1 MKILI
6 TGGNG
11 YIAKSLYSKFKD
23 KYKVKV
29 ITRQTFDLTN
39 GDLMREW
46 FRGQY
51 FDVVIHTAIK
61 GGSRLYIDDDTIIKD
76 NLAMHNNLLAN
87 KIQYDK
93 FISFGSGAE
102 LFMPDTPY
110 GISKKIITTSILNSE
125 NCYNLRIFGVFD
137 ENELTTR
144 FIKLNILRY
153 LKKEPMVIHT
163 NKIMDFFYMQ
173 DLVNL
178 VDHYIINSDLQKE
191 INCCYDQ
198 KYTLMNI
205 ANIINSLDDHKVKI
219 QIENKS
225 KLEFYCTYNNQFP
238 IDVIGLEKAIDMTYK
253 AISHE

>member
-61 GGSRLYIDDDTIIKD
+61 GGSRLYVDDDTIIKD

-87 KIQYDK
+87 KTQYDK

-110 GISKKIITTSILNSE
+110 GISKKIIATSILNSE

-144 FIKLNILRY
+144 FIKSNILRY
-153 LKKEPMVIHT
+153 LKKEPMLIHT
-163 NKIMDFFYMQ
+163 NKIMDFFYIQ
-173 DLVNL
+173 DLISIIRYFFLVNPVYQDINL
-178 VDHYIINSDLQKE
+178 CYKNKYKLSEIAKKITNETNSKSNITIQKENSLNYNGNFDKLSSLPITLQGVENSLKMTIINTK
-191 INCCYDQ
+191 
-198 KYTLMNI
+198 
-205 ANIINSLDDHKVKI
+205 
-219 QIENKS
+219 
-225 KLEFYCTYNNQFP
+225 
-238 IDVIGLEKAIDMTYK
+238 
-253 AISHE
+253 